1 MSTFSKPSAVVEI
14 IDDAI
19 TAKVR
24 AHVPTDQIYKN
35 PADHWWSDDAATL
48 KLNVAGSVIK
58 TKDGK
63 FFEIFKD
70 KPVLNSKGQ
79 LRVGVVE
86 WGSNHS
92 RRTYYS
98 KEWFLEGDAVMYK
111 ALFAAK
117 IQGSRPSAVVEAFTC
132 ISDEIEWMVLDSSSP
147 GSGGGDDPET
157 AFKYP
162 VAC

>member
-24 AHVPTDQIYKN
+24 AHVPTDQIYKK

-63 FFEIFKD
+63 SAMGLAKDVEGEGMEEI
-70 KPVLNSKGQ
+70 VGELTSRSKA
-79 LRVGVVE
+79 
-86 WGSNHS
+86 
-92 RRTYYS
+92 YS
-98 KEWFLEGDAVMYK
+98 KLAGILK
-111 ALFAAK
+111 RG
-117 IQGSRPSAVVEAFTC
+117 QP
-132 ISDEIEWMVLDSSSP
+132 P
-147 GSGGGDDPET
+147 
-157 AFKYP
+157 
-162 VAC
+162 

>member
-1 MSTFSKPSAVVEI
+1 MSTFSTPSAVVEI
-14 IDDAI
+14 IGDAI

-24 AHVPTDQIYKN
+24 AHVATGQIYKM

-98 KEWFLEGDAVMYK
+98 KEWLV
-111 ALFAAK
+111 
-117 IQGSRPSAVVEAFTC
+117 
-132 ISDEIEWMVLDSSSP
+132 
-147 GSGGGDDPET
+147 
-157 AFKYP
+157 P
-162 VAC
+162 VAVPVAQCRCRSVPDW